1 MFTPGLRACGYRT
14 ASGRAKWPNRD
25 PIAERGGKNLY
36 IFSGNDPVDF
46 FDVLG
51 LAWKVERKGRDRAR
65 AKPESG
71 DTVED
76 LAKLIR
82 FDNKDYRKWLKPVG
96 PSRMPGSATEP
107 ITGCAEFTI
116 PNTVFV
122 DIGPRIRDPWYLRY
136 VDKINATFTFL
147 SAMARGTGD
156 LYESKGFNV
165 VRTEQATGTD
175 IRNHL
180 GSPNIHAYVFAG
192 HGGNGAINSTEDD
205 AVFPGRYTQYGIQY
219 MGLLACGSAL
229 DNSGEGMNNY
239 PSNVARRGMF
249 FGSVNNYTAL
259 LAIMLGVDEYVF
271 IWTPGTN

>member
-1 MFTPGLRACGYRT
+1 MR
-14 ASGRAKWPNRD
+14 NQ
-25 PIAERGGKNLY
+25 RG
-36 IFSGNDPVDF
+36 
-46 FDVLG
+46 
-51 LAWKVERKGRDRAR
+51 
-65 AKPESG
+65 G

-165 VRTEQATGTD
+165 VPTEQATGTD
-175 IRNHL
+175 IRIIWVRRTFMPTFL
-180 GSPNIHAYVFAG
+180 LVMVATAR
-192 HGGNGAINSTEDD
+192 STAQKTMLSSQADTRSMASSIWD
-205 AVFPGRYTQYGIQY
+205 CW
-219 MGLLACGSAL
+219 L
-229 DNSGEGMNNY
+229 
-239 PSNVARRGMF
+239 VAAPWTTRGK
-249 FGSVNNYTAL
+249 
-259 LAIMLGVDEYVF
+259 E
-271 IWTPGTN
+271 